1 MENETPFVDFGRKDQ
16 YSVPKLAMGDTSS
29 ILPTLKNRGQKW
41 YAISNYGECSGWVNQ
56 YFKCVKEGITPILGM
71 QLYVNNYR
79 FTMDG
84 EVEKVHRFANA
95 LNGQLDDAAS
105 NLEHD
110 ELDWSTLD
118 FPIDVFARTMDGYYN
133 IIKLHNDAQINGM
146 DKRPRTQDEFVA
158 SHGKGVVALLPTP
171 FSEFSMMLFNNET
184 TDALKVYEFYK
195 QAFDDVYVEVPIV
208 ECEDYREINARVISF
223 CNKHDIKLIPVIN
236 AHYDERA
243 DAEMFPI
250 FQKVGS
256 LKGGVSFEVEYTPNM
271 YCKTSEEVWDT
282 FKQYHESDVFT
293 EDQMRKL
300 LLGLDEL
307 CKTFTPLELDTSPK
321 TPHFENSD
329 VELREH
335 AWKGFEKYGF
345 DKKPN
350 ADEYKRRLEYELDN
364 IIRAGFADYFI
375 LIERM
380 FDWHINKM
388 GRLGSTGRGSAS
400 GSLTLRCLGVT
411 KIDPLEHNLLFER
424 FLDASRLDEIIN
436 KGGKLSGS
444 DFPDVDCFAMHT
456 LVISENGIKEIKD
469 VVEGEMM
476 MTRDGTYHA
485 IEKIVDYRN
494 APIVRVVYGDWY
506 FDCTINHRVL
516 IRRADT
522 IEYKYVY
529 ELMRG
534 DCLVQDE
541 NTFIPIEEVCQEKIV
556 KMVRDLKIEGKHCF
570 RVCGK
575 AYNRVIL
582 KDGQQF
588 FLSDSELNWLQ
599 NQDN

>member
-95 LNGQLDDAAS
+95 LNGRLDDLAG

-110 ELDWSTLD
+110 ELDWATLD

-146 DKRPRTQDEFVA
+146 GRRPRTQDEFVA

-171 FSEFSMMLFNNET
+171 FSEFSMMLFNNEIA
-184 TDALKVYEFYK
+184 DALKVYKFYR

-208 ECEDYREINARVISF
+208 ECEDYRAINAMVISF
-223 CNKHDIKLIPVIN
+223 CSKHDIKMIPVIN
-236 AHYDERA
+236 AHYDEKA

-271 YCKTSEEVWDT
+271 YCKTSEEVWNT
-282 FKQYHESDVFT
+282 FKQYHESNVFT

-300 LLGLDEL
+300 LFWLNEL
-307 CKTFTPLELDTSPK
+307 CKTFTPLELDTTPK
-321 TPHFENSD
+321 TPHFPNSD

-335 AWKGFEKYGF
+335 AWNGFKKYGF
-345 DKKPN
+345 DRKPN
-350 ADEYKRRLEYELDN
+350 SDEYKRRLEYELDN

-380 FDWHINKM
+380 FDWHTNKM
-388 GRLGSTGRGSAS
+388 GRLGSAGRGSAS

-411 KIDPLEHNLLFER
+411 KIDPVEHNLLFER
-424 FLDASRLDEIIN
+424 FLDASRLDEIVN
-436 KGGKLSGS
+436 KGGKVSGA
-444 DFPDVDCFAMHT
+444 DFPDVDCFTMHT
-456 LVISENGIKEIKD
+456 LVISEHGIKEIKD
-469 VVEGEMM
+469 IVEGEMV
-476 MTRDGTYHA
+476 MTRDGSYHKVERIA
-485 IEKIVDYRN
+485 DYRN
-494 APIVRVVYGDWY
+494 APVVRIVYGDWY
-506 FDCTINHRVL
+506 FDCTPNHRLL
-516 IRRADT
+516 IKRGDE

-534 DCLVQDE
+534 DCLVE
-541 NTFIPIEEVCQEKIV
+541 SETKFIPIEEVCQEKLV
-556 KMVRDLKIEGKHCF
+556 KMVRDLKIEGQHCF

-575 AYNRVIL
+575 AYNRVL
-582 KDGQQF
+582 TKEGEEF
-588 FLSDSELNWLQ
+588 FLSDSELNWLREQ
-599 NQDN
+599 

>member
-41 YAISNYGECSGWVNQ
+41 YAVSNYGECSGWVNQ

-95 LNGQLDDAAS
+95 LNGQLDDVAS

-110 ELDWSTLD
+110 ELDWATLD

-158 SHGKGVVALLPTP
+158 LHGKGVVALFPTP

-184 TDALKVYEFYK
+184 ADALKVYEFYK
-195 QAFDDVYVEVPIV
+195 RAFDDVYVEVPIV
-208 ECEDYREINARVISF
+208 ECEDYREINARVIAF
-223 CNKHDIKLIPVIN
+223 CNKHGIKLIPVIN

-256 LKGGVSFEVEYTPNM
+256 LKGGVSFEVEYAPNM
-271 YCKTSEEVWDT
+271 YCKTSEEVWGT

-293 EDQMRKL
+293 EDQMKKL
-300 LLGLDEL
+300 LFGLDEL
-307 CKTFTPLELDTSPK
+307 CKTFAPLELDTSPK

-350 ADEYKRRLEYELDN
+350 ADEYKKRLEYELDN

-400 GSLTLRCLGVT
+400 GSLALRCLGVT
-411 KIDPLEHNLLFER
+411 KIDPVEHNLLFER

-436 KGGKLSGS
+436 KGGKVSGA

-516 IRRADT
+516 IKRADT

-529 ELMRG
+529 ELVRG